1 MAGRLDTSVIEDK
14 DAEPSDDYYTVIDIP
29 NVKDIYRESGW
40 PIYLGKDMKEKINNI
55 EILQGVK
62 SAEEPLSVK
71 QACDIGKE
79 MFCLDSK
86 IAVSVVGLF
95 NRGKTFLLNLITGMG
110 LPAGKKFTTKGLS
123 IAIPHD
129 KTVAQSL
136 YVIDTEGSN
145 ASLSKEAIE
154 KALAS
159 LEKESPFVYKTPD
172 PDADPNIEFTE
183 AAKMKKE
190 REREYGEF
198 YNKAK
203 ERAIVEKLATEQ
215 LLSEIILRLAEVLIV
230 VVNEMTWD
238 DQQFI
243 ESLSKQLA
251 TNERLKFRLIVV
263 HNYKETTSYD
273 EFIEMRNKYVKS
285 CSYGEFEKK
294 TIVGQKDPV
303 EVFVTKSAPEIL
315 HGFLAK
321 DGSDLGNAMNP
332 LTIQWIQQVC
342 NSTQRVGPAEFV
354 PKLISCATESLG
366 NLVNVAGNI
375 RLHYDP
381 SDKKFILKSISENPK
396 LINDIVGASR
406 RHVTIQASTFETV
419 VKIIF
424 LFKKSIFLNN
434 LIKV

>member
-95 NRGKTFLLNLITGMG
+95 NRGKTFLLNLITNMG

-215 LLSEIILRLAEVLIV
+215 LLSEIILRLAEV
-230 VVNEMTWD
+230 
-238 DQQFI
+238 
-243 ESLSKQLA
+243 
-251 TNERLKFRLIVV
+251 LIVV

-406 RHVTIQASTFETV
+406 RHVTIKASTFETV

-424 LFKKSIFLNN
+424 LFKKSIF
-434 LIKV
+434 